1 MKTLQTLVIGGGQ
14 AGLAMGW
21 HLAQRQIDFLILEAS
36 DRSGGAWRSYYDS
49 LELFSPAGY
58 SALPGLPFPGPQGR
72 YPHRDEVVA
81 YLDDYARRFRLPV
94 RTGEKVVNVVRNGDG
109 FEAVTASGQRY
120 HARTLIAASG
130 AFGMPYVPAIEGQER
145 FRGRILHS
153 AEYLNSKD
161 FLGSSIVVVGG
172 ANSAVQIATEL
183 AGVARV
189 KLATLQPI
197 RFFPQRILGLDFHFW
212 MKWTGLEQTR
222 WLNDQSTPVL
232 DSGRYSH
239 AIKTGRVQ
247 RQEMFTRITAH
258 GVVWPDGTEE
268 QVDVL
273 LFATGFRPN
282 ATYLQELGAVSADN
296 RLAQQNGIAQATPGL
311 YFVGFPRQRNF
322 ASATLR
328 GVGADA
334 AHIMPHLLAYLHK
347 NDQETGHMST
357 ASASTDHV
365 GSIALIQDQ
374 PPRSGSEIS

>member
-1 MKTLQTLVIGGGQ
+1 MKILQTLVIGGGQ
-14 AGLAMGW
+14 AGLATGW

-58 SALPGLPFPGPQGR
+58 SALPGLPFPGPQRR
-72 YPHRDEVVA
+72 YPHRDEVVG
-81 YLDDYARRFRLPV
+81 YLDEYAHKFRLPV
-94 RTGEKVVNVVRNGDG
+94 RVGEKVVNVVRDGDA
-109 FEAVTASGQRY
+109 FEAVTASGQHYR
-120 HARTLIAASG
+120 AKTLVAASG
-130 AFGMPYVPAIEGQER
+130 AFGMPHVPAIEGQEQ
-145 FRGRILHS
+145 FRGCMLHS
-153 AEYLNSKD
+153 AEYLNPKG
-161 FLGSSIVVVGG
+161 FLGSRIVVVGG

-212 MKWTGLEQTR
+212 VKWTGLEQTR

-232 DSGRYSH
+232 DNGKYSH

-247 RQEMFTRITAH
+247 RQEMFTRITER
-258 GVVWPDGTEE
+258 GVIWPDGTEE

-282 ATYLQELGAVSADN
+282 ASYLRELGAVSADN
-296 RLAQQNGIAQATPGL
+296 RLAQQNGIAQGIPGL

-328 GVGADA
+328 GAGADA
-334 AHIMPHLLAYLHK
+334 AHIMPYLIEYLRES
-347 NDQETGHMST
+347 DQQ
-357 ASASTDHV
+357 V
-365 GSIALIQDQ
+365 GKANTTEART
-374 PPRSGSEIS
+374 P

>member
-21 HLAQRQIDFLILEAS
+21 HLAQHAIDFLILEAS
-36 DRSGGAWRSYYDS
+36 DRTGGAWRSYYDS

-58 SALPGLPFPGPQGR
+58 SALPGLPFPGPQER

-81 YLDDYARRFRLPV
+81 YLDGYAQQFRLPV
-94 RTGEKVVNVVRNGDG
+94 RTGEQVVNVSRIGGG
-109 FEAVTASGQRY
+109 FEATTASGQRY
-120 HARTLIAASG
+120 RASTLVAASG
-130 AFGMPYVPAIEGQER
+130 AFGKPHIPSIEGQGH
-145 FRGRILHS
+145 FRGQVLHS
-153 AEYLNSKD
+153 AEYRNPD
-161 FLGSSIVVVGG
+161 TFRGRRIVVIGG

-189 KLATLQPI
+189 TLATLRPV
-197 RFFPQRILGLDFHFW
+197 RFFPQRFLGLDFHFW
-212 MKWTGLEQTR
+212 MKWTGLERTR
-222 WLNDQSTPVL
+222 WLNDQGTPVL
-232 DSGRYSH
+232 DSGKYGQ
-239 AIKTGRVQ
+239 AIKTGRVP
-247 RQEMFTRITAH
+247 RRSMFTHMTER

-282 ATYLQELGAVSADN
+282 AAYLRELGAIGADH
-296 RLAQQNGIAQATPGL
+296 RLAQRNGIAQSIPGL

-334 AHIMPHLLAYLHK
+334 AHVMPHLLEHLRQS
-347 NDQETGHMST
+347 DQQTGH
-357 ASASTDHV
+357 ARHPGAR
-365 GSIALIQDQ
+365 G
-374 PPRSGSEIS
+374 R